1 MPWQLPRDTRIGTSE
16 AHFRKGAIN
25 GESPPPSKILVAAYA
40 VSVLDTAI
48 CTLLRLHPHRARR
61 ARTFSFHSWLIPPS
75 LGGLSGECTDT
86 RRRVLVSWNSYEAM
100 LKTVLKPFWM

>member
-1 MPWQLPRDTRIGTSE
+1 MPVGVRKRRRFSKSSE

-25 GESPPPSKILVAAYA
+25 GESPPPSKI
-40 VSVLDTAI
+40 
-48 CTLLRLHPHRARR
+48 RARR